1 MKYHFAALED
11 NIPEGCLYRVKP
23 LYILASFY
31 YLKKLKEEN
40 LNKLFEFHQNLIRFK
55 I

>member
-23 LYILASFY
+23 LY
-31 YLKKLKEEN
+31 
-40 LNKLFEFHQNLIRFK
+40 K
-55 I
+55 IGRAHV